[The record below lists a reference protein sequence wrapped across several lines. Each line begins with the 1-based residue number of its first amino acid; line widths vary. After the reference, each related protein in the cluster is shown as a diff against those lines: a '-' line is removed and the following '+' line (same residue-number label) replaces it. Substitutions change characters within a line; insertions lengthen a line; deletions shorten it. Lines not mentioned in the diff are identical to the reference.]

1 MLLLMTKFGLAGKT
15 GCFDFLFWT
24 VRFWQFQ
31 NMNNTWAKLEDLKIQ
46 DVLKQEEGLK
56 GIKGLRLNKIKQEV
70 EIAKT
75 R

>member
-1 MLLLMTKFGLAGKT
+1 
-15 GCFDFLFWT
+15 
-24 VRFWQFQ
+24 
-31 NMNNTWAKLEDLKIQ
+31 LEDLKIQ

-70 EIAKT
+70 EVAKT

>member
-1 MLLLMTKFGLAGKT
+1 MFRFSILDNPVLAVSKHE
-15 GCFDFLFWT
+15 
-24 VRFWQFQ
+24 Q
-31 NMNNTWAKLEDLKIQ
+31 TWAKLEDLKIQ

-70 EIAKT
+70 EVAKT